1 MIVLTDLSVLIKL
14 MVMTNLKLKQSLII
28 LKLMVM
34 TNLLIVLEQ
43 YLIILK
49 LTVLT
54 DLSVLNIQP
63 LWALVT
69 VIGRVDMLA

>member
-1 MIVLTDLSVLIKL
+1 
-14 MVMTNLKLKQSLII
+14 
-28 LKLMVM
+28 M

-43 YLIILK
+43 SLIILN

-54 DLSVLNIQP
+54 DLSVLNIHP